1 MQATQIKELNKRSGI
16 ENNKRLASKYKFFEE
31 LISELN
37 KKEIPSEIV
46 DSINKEIDEINSFSD
61 TNKGLLKLVKKK
73 QASIL
78 ELIEK
83 ELKLVLKNHYRNKWM
98 AIGIGAFG
106 VPFGVAFGA
115 ALKNMAFIGIGIP
128 IGMAIGIAIG
138 TAKDKE
144 ALDNGKQLDLEV
156 NL

>member
-1 MQATQIKELNKRSGI
+1 MQSTQLKELNKRSGF
-16 ENNKRLASKYKFFEE
+16 ENEKKLVNRYKFLEE

-46 DSINKEIDEINSFSD
+46 DSINKEIDETNSFSGS
-61 TNKGLLKLVKKK
+61 NKDLLKLLKKK

-78 ELIEK
+78 ELIAK

-115 ALKNMAFIGIGIP
+115 SLGNMAFIGIGIP
-128 IGMAIGIAIG
+128 IGMAIGIGIG

-144 ALDNGKQLDLEV
+144 ALDNGNQLDLEI

>member
-1 MQATQIKELNKRSGI
+1 MQAKQIKELNKRSEI
-16 ENNKRLASKYKFFEE
+16 ENNKRLVNKYKFFED

-46 DSINKEIDEINSFSD
+46 ESINREIDETNSFSD
-61 TNKGLLKLVKKK
+61 SNKDLLKLLKKK
-73 QASIL
+73 QTSIL

-83 ELKLVLKNHYRNKWM
+83 ELKLVLKNHYRNRWM

-106 VPFGVAFGA
+106 VPFGVVIGA
-115 ALKNMAFIGIGIP
+115 SLGNMAFIGIGIP
-128 IGMAIGIAIG
+128 IGMAIGIAVG

-144 ALDNGKQLDLEV
+144 SLDNGKQLNLEV